1 MQTEYL
7 KLLPESFRV
16 WLDGRKIEEVE
27 CVLADMA
34 GVSRGK
40 AMPSNKFSRQEQM
53 FMPLSIFYQTIA
65 GDYVDM
71 KITDQW
77 TENDMVLV
85 PDYSSA
91 VCSPWAADIT
101 LQVIHDAQDL
111 SGNPIDLVPRN
122 VLKKVVDLF
131 EDKGWRPNVAPEI
144 EFYLTKP
151 NLDPNLPIEPTI
163 GRTGRKVASRQAYS
177 MMAVDEYGPV
187 IDDIYDFAEAMG
199 FEIDTINQEGGA
211 GQIEINL
218 VYGEAVKLAD
228 QVFFF
233 KRMIRE
239 AALKQNCFATFMAK
253 PIQDEPGSA
262 MHIHQSVSE
271 IASGK
276 NIFTK
281 EDNSPSDYFYNFL
294 AGQQLFL
301 PNLISLMAPYV
312 NSYRRYL
319 ATGSAPINLEWGYD
333 NRTTGLRIP
342 VSSTKSLRIE
352 NRVVGMDS
360 NPYLAIA
367 ASLACG
373 YLGIKKG
380 LMPRKAVKG
389 EAYSLPRALPRGLL
403 EGLDLFDQVPELEK
417 VLGKNFCQVYKS
429 LKRYEAEAFLQVISP
444 WEREH
449 LLLNV

>member
-1 MQTEYL
+1 
-7 KLLPESFRV
+7 
-16 WLDGRKIEEVE
+16 
-27 CVLADMA
+27 
-34 GVSRGK
+34 
-40 AMPSNKFSRQEQM
+40 
-53 FMPLSIFYQTIA
+53 
-65 GDYVDM
+65 
-71 KITDQW
+71 
-77 TENDMVLV
+77 
-85 PDYSSA
+85 
-91 VCSPWAADIT
+91 
-101 LQVIHDAQDL
+101 
-111 SGNPIDLVPRN
+111 
-122 VLKKVVDLF
+122 
-131 EDKGWRPNVAPEI
+131 
-144 EFYLTKP
+144 
-151 NLDPNLPIEPTI
+151 
-163 GRTGRKVASRQAYS
+163 